1 LLINRSILLRSPYS
15 KCFIVF
21 YFRVFGFKGKLAAI
35 GRKLEMVTIEKGNE
49 ISKAIEEVMKDLF
62 TRFEAAEAA
71 LEENEANLPPINP
84 ESERVM
90 LQEIEAK
97 LDRCYPKPT

>member
-1 LLINRSILLRSPYS
+1 M
-15 KCFIVF
+15 
-21 YFRVFGFKGKLAAI
+21 FGFKGKLAAI

-97 LDRCYPKPT
+97 LDRCYPKPTWFFHVQ